1 VSTYLMIHGAWQ
13 GAWCW
18 RKVIPLLEAS
28 GHTVLA
34 PDLPGHGD
42 DTTPPATVTLKSYA
56 DHICQIA
63 GAQSEPVILVG
74 HSMGGVAITQAAEN
88 YSKQIGA
95 LVYMCAYLPRNG
107 DSLTTW
113 GQQDPESLVGMNM
126 IPKADGVIDIKQEA
140 IQEALYASCS
150 LEDSA
155 FAQSH
160 FRLEP
165 GAPFGDPVTTTAER
179 WGRIPRY
186 YIECLRDRAITLKL
200 QQDMQ
205 KHSPCRQTF
214 SIDTDHSPFF
224 SAPEQLASI
233 LLQIGSS

>member
-1 VSTYLMIHGAWQ
+1 
-13 GAWCW
+13 
-18 RKVIPLLEAS
+18 
-28 GHTVLA
+28 
-34 PDLPGHGD
+34 
-42 DTTPPATVTLKSYA
+42 
-56 DHICQIA
+56 
-63 GAQSEPVILVG
+63 
-74 HSMGGVAITQAAEN
+74 
-88 YSKQIGA
+88 
-95 LVYMCAYLPRNG
+95 MCAYLPRNG

-113 GQQDPESLVGMNM
+113 GQQDPESLVGLNM

-140 IQEALYASCS
+140 IHESLYASCS

-165 GAPFGDPVTTTAER
+165 AAPFGHPVTTMAER

-186 YIECLRDRAITLKL
+186 YIECLRDRTITLKL

-233 LLQIGSS
+233 LLRIGSS